1 MESTVEKPGP
11 DLGWDGRRDGA
22 GDCDAVATGTPQN
35 RPGTSDRAIIT
46 VTLCGTLVAATLGIL
61 YLMAIGRN
69 VNIEATLAVAAG
81 WYKLVE
87 KLK

>member
-1 MESTVEKPGP
+1 MERGF
-11 DLGWDGRRDGA
+11 DLHRDRDRADDSGSVDA
-22 GDCDAVATGTPQN
+22 GVQRPAEHQ
-35 RPGTSDRAIIT
+35 PGTTDRAIIA

-61 YLMAIGRN
+61 YLMATGHN